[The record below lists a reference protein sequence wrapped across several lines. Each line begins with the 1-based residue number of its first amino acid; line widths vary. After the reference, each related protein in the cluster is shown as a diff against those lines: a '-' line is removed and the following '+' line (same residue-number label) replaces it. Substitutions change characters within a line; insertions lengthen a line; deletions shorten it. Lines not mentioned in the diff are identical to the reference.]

1 MVDPAVKVTNVR
13 NVTGFDPVT
22 LLPSRQV
29 QITYSVGDHGPFT
42 HVTTEEKFTPEYVE
56 QVTGKM
62 VQTLRATG
70 ALGLHT
76 GM

>member
-29 QITYSVGDHGPFT
+29 QITYTVGDHGPFT
-42 HVTTEEKFTPEYVE
+42 HVTTEDKLTSDYIE
-56 QVTGKM
+56 QVTGKT
-62 VQTLRATG
+62 VQALRTAGALAPHTG
-70 ALGLHT
+70 A
-76 GM
+76 